1 MQLHPSE
8 AIKKMITS
16 EPITL
21 ILKAELPNDNNPLP
35 VPSDPRDQGTKG
47 PAQTSPTV
55 AQNYT
60 KLEQLIKGE
69 IVIKTAL

>member
-16 EPITL
+16 EPITQ

-55 AQNYT
+55 A
-60 KLEQLIKGE
+60 
-69 IVIKTAL
+69 